1 MDEATS
7 ALDAI
12 TERDIIETL
21 LELRREKT
29 VVMIAHRAST
39 IRAADHVIVLER
51 GRLVAAGPYDV
62 MLAECPEFQRLL
74 VSSDQEAE
82 ALAST

>member
-12 TERDIIETL
+12 TEREIIETL
-21 LELRREKT
+21 LRLRREKT

-39 IRAADHVIVLER
+39 IQAADHVVVLER
-51 GRLVAAGPYDV
+51 GRLVGAGPYDV
-62 MLAECPEFQRLL
+62 MLKQCPEFQRLL
-74 VSSDQEAE
+74 VSSDQDSE
-82 ALAST
+82 ALAAT